1 MKTATSFPGLL
12 LLAASVALPSFA
24 LAADADTPTF
34 HADVLPVLQ
43 ENCQTCH
50 RPEGEGENI
59 GGMIAPMPLMTY
71 QQTRPWARSIAR
83 AVENRS
89 MPPWFASEATRGQF
103 HHERVMS
110 DSDIETVLSWVRGG
124 SPAGEEADAP
134 PPKKFVE
141 EGSGG
146 WSLGR
151 PDLVVQ
157 MPEEYWVADD
167 IADINISFETEL
179 TEEMLPAPV
188 WVRGVEFKVGG
199 SDVHHMC
206 ASIRREGESRA
217 LGKFSDSSLGCIAL
231 GAESHLMAPGYAMKL
246 EPGSAIEF
254 SMHYNKEAGEGSGFH
269 DRSEIG
275 FVFAD
280 APESEL
286 REVKFDS
293 IGNLTFEIP
302 PGHDRWKVGA
312 ARVFPVETDLL
323 ALWPHAH
330 LRAVAVRYDAYYP
343 DGTTEVLLDVPNYD
357 QEWQTTYQ
365 YKEPKTIPAGTRVE
379 VSMWFENTPERGDER
394 GFDPADNVVNGTAT
408 TDEMMLGFV
417 AWAPSVP
424 VDPIALRLGVA
435 SIRSAQSAGG
445 E

>member
-1 MKTATSFPGLL
+1 MKTAILL
-12 LLAASVALPSFA
+12 MLAAAVALPGST
-24 LAADADTPTF
+24 LAAEADAPTF
-34 HADVLPVLQ
+34 YADVLPILQ

-89 MPPWFASEATRGQF
+89 MPPWFATEATRGQF
-103 HHERVMS
+103 HHERVMT
-110 DSDIETVLSWVRGG
+110 DDEIETVLAWVRDG
-124 SPAGEEADAP
+124 SPAGNEADAP
-134 PPKKFVE
+134 PPKTFVE

-157 MPEEYWVADD
+157 MPEEYWMADD
-167 IADINISFETEL
+167 IADININFETEL
-179 TEEMLPAPV
+179 TEEMLPEAV

-199 SDVHHMC
+199 SGVHHMC
-206 ASIRREGESRA
+206 ASVQPPGGPGRGE
-217 LGKFSDSSLGCIAL
+217 FSDASLGCIAL
-231 GAESHLMAPGYAMKL
+231 GSESHLMEPGYAMKL
-246 EPGSAIEF
+246 EPGSTIGF
-254 SMHYNKEAGEGSGFH
+254 SMHYNKEAGEGSGFY

-280 APESEL
+280 APENEL
-286 REVKFDS
+286 REVKFDW
-293 IGNLTFEIP
+293 IGNLIFEIP
-302 PGHDRWKVGA
+302 PGRERWKVGA
-312 ARVFPVETDLL
+312 ARVFPVETDIL

-330 LRAVAVRYDAYYP
+330 LRAVAVRYDAFYP

-357 QEWQTTYQ
+357 HEWQTTYQ
-365 YKEPKTIPAGTRVE
+365 YKKPKTIPAGTRVE
-379 VSMWFENTPERGDER
+379 FTMWFENTPERGRER

-417 AWAPSVP
+417 AWAPVEP
-424 VDPIALRLGVA
+424 VDPVALRFGLA
-435 SIRSAQSAGG
+435 PIRSTGG
-445 E
+445 Q

>member
-1 MKTATSFPGLL
+1 MKTATFRPVLIM
-12 LLAASVALPSFA
+12 LAAALALPGIV

-34 HADVLPVLQ
+34 YADVLPVLQ

-50 RPEGEGENI
+50 RPDGQGENI

-89 MPPWFASEATRGQF
+89 MPPWFATEATRGQF
-103 HHERVMS
+103 HNERVMS
-110 DSDIETVLSWVRGG
+110 DSEIETVLAWARGG
-124 SPAGEEADAP
+124 APAGDEADAP
-134 PPKKFVE
+134 PPKRFVE

-151 PDLVVQ
+151 PDLVVR
-157 MPEEYWVADD
+157 MPEEHWVADD
-167 IADINISFETEL
+167 IADININFRTEL
-179 TEEMLPAPV
+179 TEEMLTEPV

-206 ASIRREGESRA
+206 ASVQPPGGGPA
-217 LGKFSDSSLGCIAL
+217 FGKFGSNSLGCIAL

-246 EPGSAIEF
+246 EPGSKIDF
-254 SMHYNKEAGEGSGFH
+254 SMHYNKEAGEGSGFY
-269 DRSEIG
+269 DRSELG

-286 REVKFDS
+286 RKVEFDS

-330 LRAVAVRYDAYYP
+330 LRSVAVRYDAFYP

-357 QEWQTTYQ
+357 QEWQTTYR
-365 YKEPKTIPAGTRVE
+365 YKKPKTIPAGTRVE
-379 VSMWFENTPERGDER
+379 VSMWFENTPERGEIR
-394 GFDPADNVVNGTAT
+394 GFDPGDNVLVGTAT

-417 AWAPSVP
+417 AWAPVEP
-424 VDPIALRLGVA
+424 VDPIALRLGLA
-435 SIRSAQSAGG
+435 SIQSTGGG

>member
-1 MKTATSFPGLL
+1 MNGSCRI
-12 LLAASVALPSFA
+12 
-24 LAADADTPTF
+24 D
-34 HADVLPVLQ
+34 
-43 ENCQTCH
+43 E
-50 RPEGEGENI
+50 
-59 GGMIAPMPLMTY
+59 
-71 QQTRPWARSIAR
+71 
-83 AVENRS
+83 
-89 MPPWFASEATRGQF
+89 
-103 HHERVMS
+103 
-110 DSDIETVLSWVRGG
+110 IETVLAWVRGG
-124 SPAGEEADAP
+124 SPAGDAAAAP
-134 PPKKFVE
+134 PTKKFVE

-151 PDLVVQ
+151 PDLVVA

-167 IADINISFETEL
+167 IADININFETEL
-179 TEEMLPAPV
+179 TEEMLPEPV

-206 ASIRREGESRA
+206 ASVRPPGGATA

-231 GAESHLMAPGYAMKL
+231 GAESHLMEPGYAMKL
-246 EPGSAIEF
+246 EPGSTIEF
-254 SMHYNKEAGEGSGFH
+254 SMHYNKEAGEGSGFS

-275 FVFAD
+275 FVFAE

-302 PGHDRWKVGA
+302 PGHERWKVGA

-330 LRAVAVRYDAYYP
+330 LRSVAVRYDAYYP

-365 YKEPKTIPAGTRVE
+365 YKRPKTIPAGTRVE
-379 VSMWFENTPERGDER
+379 VSMWFENTPERGEER
-394 GFDPADNVVNGTAT
+394 GFDPADNVINGTAT

-417 AWAPSVP
+417 AWAPVEP

-435 SIRSAQSAGG
+435 SIQSTGGG